1 MTRCPD
7 CGEPLLIYEM
17 DGVETDH
24 CIACGGT
31 WLDAGELELVV
42 EKAGVDPTP
51 MVEALEGATLGGKGS
66 RRCPRCRRK
75 MFLTRLGPEDGVELD
90 ICAAGH
96 GIWLDRGEMEQ
107 VASAFSEGAA
117 GAVASYFEE
126 LYPTE
131 RREG

>member
-1 MTRCPD
+1 MTGCPD

-24 CIACGGT
+24 CLACGGT

-42 EKAGVDPTP
+42 ESAGVDPTP
-51 MVEALEGATLGGKGS
+51 LVEALDNAPLGEKGV
-66 RRCPRCRRK
+66 RRCPRCRKR
-75 MFLTRLGPEDGVELD
+75 MRVTSLGPDDGVELD
-90 ICAAGH
+90 ICPAGH
-96 GIWLDRGEMEQ
+96 GIWLDKGEMED
-107 VASAFSEGAA
+107 VAGAFSEGA
-117 GAVASYFEE
+117 GEAVAQYFNE